1 MKGFNNWD
9 WFSKW
14 DFLVIFCALVMLV
27 FALIGCFGCS
37 GPGASNIGDG
47 QVDQVEAA
55 TIQVAVGLAM
65 TARPDTVAPAYAV
78 STAILAVLD
87 TSTVE
92 TALAAAIDT
101 ALTAKLNE
109 LNLDAP
115 TKASVQDLA
124 LLIRAQTLE
133 QLSSANLP
141 ASEKRVVIR
150 EVVAIVQRT
159 AAVRLGVAQP

>member
-1 MKGFNNWD
+1 MRTNENYGMG
-9 WFSKW
+9 
-14 DFLVIFCALVMLV
+14 LIIALLCLLAMAVL
-27 FALIGCFGCS
+27 FGC
-37 GPGASNIGDG
+37 GKQQGATVGDG
-47 QVDQVEAA
+47 RVDQVEAA

-87 TSTVE
+87 ADNGE

-101 ALTAKLNE
+101 ALAEKVDDLH
-109 LNLDAP
+109 LDAP

-124 LLIRAQTLE
+124 LLVKAQIME

-141 ASEKRVVIR
+141 ASEKRVVVR
-150 EVVAIVQRT
+150 DVVAIVQQT
-159 AAVRLGVAQP
+159 AAIRLGVNK